1 MTLTRVI
8 RLVYGLF
15 GILYVLIGVGSMLL
29 PAGWLPQSLE
39 GELLAGE
46 ELSAFV
52 EHLLQEF
59 GTVVLALGL
68 LFLWYAGRNEYSR
81 SFHWTVTVYFSL
93 NALIHWVGPEG
104 LVGSWSRGIINS
116 IPFAL
121 MLLLGLL
128 ELQRAQR
135 YEVPSAA

>member
-1 MTLTRVI
+1 MTLTKVVC
-8 RLVYGLF
+8 LVYGLF

-29 PAGWLPQSLE
+29 PTGWLPQILQ
-39 GELLAGE
+39 GDLARE
-46 ELSAFV
+46 ASSPFV

-68 LFLWYAGRNEYSR
+68 VFLWYARGKEQNPG
-81 SFHWTVTVYFSL
+81 FHWAVTCYFAL
-93 NALIHWVGPEG
+93 DALIHWVGPEG
-104 LVGSWSRGIINS
+104 LIGSWSRGIINS

-128 ELQRAQR
+128 QLRASR
-135 YEVPSAA
+135 RREVPSAA